1 MAAADDETQSVEQA
15 VEEQVTAFDDIDS
28 MTVKHPLQSAWT
40 LWFDSPNK
48 KSSVKEWSSNLK
60 EIISFDTVED
70 FWGVINNVIGALD
83 IPLAGNYHLFRKG
96 IEPAW
101 EDKANSKGGKWS
113 FAITKQRRVQD
124 LDKFWLNTMMAV
136 IGEQFTYSDEI
147 TGIVV
152 SNRRAHDRISVWT
165 RDAEDREKCLKIG
178 EELKKFL
185 PTTEIISY
193 LSHSD
198 PQKKKSS
205 FNSDKYTI

>member
-70 FWGVINNVIGALD
+70 FWG
-83 IPLAGNYHLFRKG
+83 KG

-205 FNSDKYTI
+205 SFNSDKYTI